1 MILKAFAAV
10 RQVLSNSFLGRGTSW
25 AWRAEDVGRF
35 DGEEKLRAGGLAT
48 GGTLSALWSLSWTRR
63 ATHRPWLWMRAAS
76 RGLFLITEQL
86 LCDWRRKIIVLG
98 KHVAAL

>member
-35 DGEEKLRAGGLAT
+35 DGEEKLRAGEPAR
-48 GGTLSALWSLSWTRR
+48 GGVQAQTWLSPETRARKQTSRRRR
-63 ATHRPWLWMRAAS
+63 AADR
-76 RGLFLITEQL
+76 TEVSACFREEL
-86 LCDWRRKIIVLG
+86 LHPSSPKV
-98 KHVAAL
+98 

>member
-63 ATHRPWLWMRAAS
+63 GHTSPLALDESSIQGA
-76 RGLFLITEQL
+76 FL
-86 LCDWRRKIIVLG
+86 D
-98 KHVAAL
+98 H